1 MQISSSSV
9 RNSKKLSKL
18 WQVVRYMFLKADLT
32 PSPVFLY
39 PPTLPGF
46 PCNLASKTLQEQN
59 KKKKKKTRKTKARAT
74 KQKTKTARITK
85 MPGKTLVV
93 LGSGPGIGVAI
104 AQTFSVRGFTHIA
117 LVARNS
123 ERLKE
128 DQDKVYDAI
137 QERGYS
143 CQVKTWTCDMSDLD
157 ALKKTLGEIET
168 FGGLECVLFN
178 AARVAGKPP
187 LEENIMAIESDF
199 RVGFYSPL

>member
-1 MQISSSSV
+1 
-9 RNSKKLSKL
+9 
-18 WQVVRYMFLKADLT
+18 MFLKADLT

-46 PCNLASKTLQEQN
+46 PCNLTSKTRQEQS
-59 KKKKKKTRKTKARAT
+59 KKKKSRKTKERAL
-74 KQKTKTARITK
+74 KQKTKPARTTK

-187 LEENIMAIESDF
+187 LEEDIMAIESDF

>member
-1 MQISSSSV
+1 MQ
-9 RNSKKLSKL
+9 
-18 WQVVRYMFLKADLT
+18 F
-32 PSPVFLY
+32 
-39 PPTLPGF
+39 GF
-46 PCNLASKTLQEQN
+46 QDSTRTEQE
-59 KKKKKKTRKTKARAT
+59 KKTRKIKARARAT
-74 KQKTKTARITK
+74 KQKTKPVRITK

-187 LEENIMAIESDF
+187 LEEDIMAIESDF